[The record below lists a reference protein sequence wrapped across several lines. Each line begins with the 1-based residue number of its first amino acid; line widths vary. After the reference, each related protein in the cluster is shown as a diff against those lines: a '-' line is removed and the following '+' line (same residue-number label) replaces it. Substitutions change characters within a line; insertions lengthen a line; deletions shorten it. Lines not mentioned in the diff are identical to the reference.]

1 MRTICFLSILLAF
14 SSCKKKNGVCLKSTG
29 YIITQERNLGDFSVI
44 TIYNDIDLII
54 TQDTIN
60 KATVKAGENIID
72 YIFTEDLQ
80 NDTLKIHNGNN
91 CNWYRSY
98 KKPIEINL
106 HVRSLKELIVYG
118 AGNITSTNAI
128 TGNKFGIN
136 GWETGA
142 EMNLELNV
150 DTAFASV
157 HTGPGVIT
165 YTGSA
170 TISSAYTAGN
180 GYIYLQNLNTSK
192 TSVNNSGISDIHVNA
207 SQYLSAQIFSKGN
220 IVYHQTPITL
230 ILDDTGEGELIMAN

>member
-72 YIFTEDLQ
+72 YIFTEELQ
-80 NDTLKIHNGNN
+80 NDTIKIYNGNK

-106 HVRSLKELIVYG
+106 HVKNLNEIVVYG
-118 AGNITSTNAI
+118 AGNITSTNTI

-142 EMNLELNV
+142 DMKLKLDV

-170 TISSAYTAGN
+170 TISSAYIAGN
-180 GYIYLQNLNTSK
+180 GYIYLQDLQTQK
-192 TSVNNSGISDIHVNA
+192 TSVNNSGISDIHVKA
-207 SQYLSAQIFSKGN
+207 SDYLSSQIFSKGN
-220 IVYHQTPITL
+220 TIYYGAPTTL
-230 ILDDTGEGELIMAN
+230 ITEDSGSGELINGN